1 MNGEYNVFTFNLN
14 SVNDSLYHFNNGQ
27 ITPKL
32 SITTEDNIPP
42 YILTELKNHYL
53 IQFLVPGAIMSPK
66 SILIMDKESLKGGY
80 ANLLIGSLGG
90 LIFKGYITEFSS
102 GYFVMNIEPG
112 ELIDLIKE
120 SIESNKTLNTYSQVE
135 LENLRDKIDRDGNN
149 IIIYGKFR

>member
-1 MNGEYNVFTFNLN
+1 
-14 SVNDSLYHFNNGQ
+14 
-27 ITPKL
+27 
-32 SITTEDNIPP
+32 
-42 YILTELKNHYL
+42 
-53 IQFLVPGAIMSPK
+53 
-66 SILIMDKESLKGGY
+66 MDKESLKGGY